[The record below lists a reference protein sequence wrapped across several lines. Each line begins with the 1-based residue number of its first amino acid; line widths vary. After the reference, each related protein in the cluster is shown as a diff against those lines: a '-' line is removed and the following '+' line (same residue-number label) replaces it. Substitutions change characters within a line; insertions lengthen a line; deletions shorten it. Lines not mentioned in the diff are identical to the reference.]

1 MPKFAIPKFNIAHKP
16 NLPDLEEFKAFVA
29 KKVGDTTKIK
39 LLPCEDIY
47 RKYYDRVV
55 EEWGR
60 KKTLEHLPPKIFNK
74 IPVFAAIS
82 FDGQPKLID
91 NDKFRQAWLA
101 LMAKRKNAR
110 HARKIYR
117 CVLRNYNSYQPYL
130 EHIFAYVKPLIKS
143 STLPLCKKL
152 SALDDRY
159 GLLTH
164 ALVENITTHIL
175 RHTDKSI
182 DDILLAMGIVGSL
195 REAELS
201 AVVGRKILAQN
212 SKRLRNEDDSMLART
227 FEYFK
232 NATTDDHKLRLE
244 YMRNDMLKSLLGN
257 YFEKEPSEKIKEQ
270 LEAFTDRYLGDPR
283 ADPRWHGVEENIRR
297 VVVRWKV
304 GLTLKTFFKLLD
316 HAARLDKTH
325 DRHWQARKKFW
336 QDYLDRGKITGAW
349 VVLGKNYLDNHNV
362 LLADNLKFAKFLNS
376 TGIKNSHCA
385 IIMRVNNSVL
395 TEWSHVGGLR
405 IWKAGDERAPQLYQ
419 DSYAPQSLKN
429 MKISEDGYIR
439 HQANWQE
446 KARSILEG
454 ETTFRRW

>member
-1 MPKFAIPKFNIAHKP
+1 MPKFAIPKFNIVCKP

-29 KKVGDTTKIK
+29 KKIGDTTKLK
-39 LLPCEDIY
+39 LLPCEDRY

-55 EEWGR
+55 EEWGS
-60 KKTLEHLPPKIFNK
+60 KKPLEHLPAKIFNK
-74 IPVFAAIS
+74 IPVIAVLS
-82 FDGQPKLID
+82 FVGKPKLID
-91 NDKFRQAWLA
+91 NDNFRQAWLA
-101 LMAKRKNAR
+101 LMPKRKNAR

-117 CVLRNYNSYQPYL
+117 GVLRNYNSYQPHL

-143 STLPLCKKL
+143 AALPLCKKL

-182 DDILLAMGIVGSL
+182 DDILLDMGIVGSL

-232 NATTDDHKLRLE
+232 NDTADGHKLRLE
-244 YMRNDMLKSLLGN
+244 YIRNDMLKSLLGN
-257 YFEKEPSEKIKEQ
+257 YLEKDPPEKIKKQ
-270 LEAFTDRYLGDPR
+270 LEDFTDRYLGDPR
-283 ADPRWHGVEENIRR
+283 ADPRWHGVEENIRQ
-297 VVVRWKV
+297 VAARWKIGV
-304 GLTLKTFFKLLD
+304 TLRAFFTLLD

-336 QDYLDRGKITGAW
+336 QGYLDRGKITGAW
-349 VVLGKNYLDNHNV
+349 VVLGKNYLDNHDF
-362 LLADNLKFAKFLNS
+362 LSEGNLKFGKFS
-376 TGIKNSHCA
+376 SHTSIQSSHCA
-385 IIMRVNNSVL
+385 IIMQINNSVL
-395 TEWSHVGGLR
+395 TEWSHVGALR
-405 IWKAGDERAPQLYQ
+405 IWEAGDKRAPKLHEE
-419 DSYAPQSLKN
+419 SYAPRLLKN
-429 MKISEDGYIR
+429 MKTDEGGYIR

-446 KARSILEG
+446 KARSILKG